1 MKIEV
6 ISIPGCPNHRPT
18 VERVKALL
26 RSEVVVADVRE
37 TLIDNASAAQA
48 LGFFGSPTVRVN
60 GKDIEPLTALRS
72 SISCRI
78 YADGTG
84 VPPEALLKLAIR
96 SAEKEEPLG

>member
-6 ISIPGCPNHRPT
+6 ISIPGCPNHHPT
-18 VERVKALL
+18 LERLKALL
-26 RSEVVVADVRE
+26 RSEAVLADVRE
-37 TLIDNASAAQA
+37 ILIDNESTAQA
-48 LGFFGSPTVRVN
+48 SGFFGSPTVRVN
-60 GKDIEPLTALRS
+60 GKDIEPPTVFRS

-96 SAEKEEPLG
+96 SAKKEESLE